1 MAVET
6 EGCVLNGVLVLD
18 KPSTWTSHDAVAK
31 LRRIA
36 RTKRVGHLGTLDPLA
51 TGVLPL
57 VIGKATRLAQYYTKD
72 RKAYEATIR
81 FGYST
86 VSYDRDSEP
95 ASPAQAVL
103 LDQAEIL
110 ALLPRFVGPLEQM
123 PPPVSAKKINGV
135 PAYKLV
141 REQKPV
147 ELKAASVEV
156 YSLELLALEGAEIRV
171 ALECSA
177 GTYVRS
183 IAHELGQAL
192 GCGAFVQELRRT
204 RSGQFSLPEAR
215 TLEQLQDL
223 ADQDRLGEAVLQGA
237 DLLPQYPME
246 VVDSITEG
254 QIRQGRD
261 FRTSPFRP
269 DAGSSRFVRAINAA
283 GDFVALGEMKLPHL
297 YHPVLVF

>member
-1 MAVET
+1 MAVTTET
-6 EGCVLNGVLVLD
+6 CVLNGVVVLD
-18 KPSTWTSHDAVAK
+18 KPAGWTSHDAVAK

-86 VSYDRDSEP
+86 VSYDRDSE
-95 ASPAQAVL
+95 ATSEAQPVQ
-103 LDQAEIL
+103 LDEAQL
-110 ALLPRFVGPLEQM
+110 RQWLRRFVGPLEQM
-123 PPPVSAKKINGV
+123 PPPVSAKKIDGV
-135 PAYKLV
+135 AAYKLV
-141 REQKPV
+141 RENKPV
-147 ELKAASVEV
+147 ELKPASVEV
-156 YSLELLALEGAEIRV
+156 YSLELLELSGADIRV
-171 ALECSA
+171 SMECSA

-183 IAHELGQAL
+183 IAHELGQLA

-204 RSGQFSLPEAR
+204 RSGEFTLDGAR
-215 TLEQLQDL
+215 TLEQLQEL
-223 ADQDRLGEAVLQGA
+223 ADQSRLGEATLQGV
-237 DLLPQYPME
+237 DLLPRYPVE
-246 VVDSITEG
+246 IVDAITEG

-261 FRTSPFRP
+261 FRTSPFRSGGDSP
-269 DAGSSRFVRAINAA
+269 YVRAINQA
-283 GDFVALGEMKLPHL
+283 GEFVALGEMKLPHL